1 MRHLGDITKINW
13 FEVEPVDCVTGGSPC
28 QDLSVAGKRAGLAGE
43 RSGLYME
50 QIRCI
55 KELRQRDIQR
65 GRTGAVVRPRF
76 MVWENVP
83 GAFSS
88 NGGKDFAA
96 VLEEAVKIVEPQ
108 APPIP
113 MPDKGWPSAGCLSDM
128 DGKWSIAWRVHD
140 AQFWG
145 VPQRRRRIA
154 LVCDFGGM
162 SAPEVLFERK
172 GLSGDTE
179 QSGTKREEIAR
190 TAGNGI
196 EGASGFTNR
205 GYFTGDIAETLR
217 SDPHGA
223 YPHVC
228 AIDTYNHSITG
239 DVACSLTAVGAGDPT
254 KSGPSVLCL
263 NDQGSSIMSVS
274 EDVSGSLRV
283 QEHGHQP
290 IVAGF
295 KGGQGTG
302 NDQTI
307 FAATPI
313 NLMVATRCKA
323 LGRGTGFGVGEP
335 GDPANTISAAHSHG
349 VFATAIP
356 INDKATRWQG
366 GGESRNHDG
375 SGNDQTIFCL
385 QGNGIDR
392 ADTAGC
398 NGKGWRENVSYT
410 LNTIDRPAVCAGMR
424 CLTPWDS
431 QSQRVYDENGVSPT
445 LSSRENSG
453 LNREAVLCAGF
464 KLGNGEQSRS
474 IGYEEELSPT
484 LNAECGGNK
493 PAVMSVAYGIG
504 NGQAHEAMTMAQE
517 VSQTLNTMHDKQAI
531 LYQPKSAMEENWA
544 ESKIKNA
551 IRAGESKVSH
561 AVMCEDVS
569 HTLRAKANCAYR
581 EDTETYP
588 VQNMMV
594 RRLTP
599 LECERLQG
607 YPDGWTDIGEWIDSK
622 GKKHKA
628 ADSPRYKALGNS
640 IALPFWFWLLRRI
653 SAQYE
658 RPATLGSLFDGIG
671 GFPLCW
677 ERCNGKGTALWASEI
692 EEFPMAVT
700 KKRFG
705 EG

>member
-1 MRHLGDITKINW
+1 MKHLGDITKINW

-50 QIRCI
+50 QIRCV
-55 KELRQRDIQR
+55 KELRKASE
-65 GRTGAVVRPRF
+65 RTGKIRPRY

-96 VLEEAVKIVEPQ
+96 VLEEAVKIVEPE
-108 APPIP
+108 APSIP
-113 MPDKGWPSAGCLSDM
+113 TPTKWPTSGCLM
-128 DGKWSIAWRVHD
+128 GGGWSIAWRVHD

-145 VPQRRRRIA
+145 VPQRRKRIA
-154 LVCDFGGM
+154 LVCDFGGHT
-162 SAPEVLFERK
+162 APEILFERK

-223 YPHVC
+223 YPHV
-228 AIDTYNHSITG
+228 
-239 DVACSLTAVGAGDPT
+239 
-254 KSGPSVLCL
+254 
-263 NDQGSSIMSVS
+263 
-274 EDVSGSLRV
+274 
-283 QEHGHQP
+283 
-290 IVAGF
+290 
-295 KGGQGTG
+295 
-302 NDQTI
+302 
-307 FAATPI
+307 
-313 NLMVATRCKA
+313 
-323 LGRGTGFGVGEP
+323 
-335 GDPANTISAAHSHG
+335 
-349 VFATAIP
+349 
-356 INDKATRWQG
+356 
-366 GGESRNHDG
+366 
-375 SGNDQTIFCL
+375 
-385 QGNGIDR
+385 
-392 ADTAGC
+392 
-398 NGKGWRENVSYT
+398 
-410 LNTIDRPAVCAGMR
+410 
-424 CLTPWDS
+424 
-431 QSQRVYDENGVSPT
+431 
-445 LSSRENSG
+445 
-453 LNREAVLCAGF
+453 
-464 KLGNGEQSRS
+464 
-474 IGYEEELSPT
+474 
-484 LNAECGGNK
+484 
-493 PAVMSVAYGIG
+493 YGIG

-531 LYQPKSAMEENWA
+531 LYQPKSAMEENWTA
-544 ESKIKNA
+544 SETKNA
-551 IRAGESKVSH
+551 LRAGESKVSH
-561 AVMCEDVS
+561 TVLCEDVS

-588 VQNMMV
+588 VQNMMA

-607 YPDGWTDIGEWIDSK
+607 YPDGWTNIGKWIDGI
-622 GKKHKA
+622 GKNHRSS
-628 ADSPRYKALGNS
+628 DNGRYKALGNS

-700 KKRFG
+700 RIRFG
-705 EG
+705 RKELK

>member
-55 KELRQRDIQR
+55 KELRWRDIQS
-65 GRTGAVVRPRF
+65 GRTGAMVRPRW

-113 MPDKGWPSAGCLSDM
+113 VPDKGWPSAGCLSDV

-145 VPQRRRRIA
+145 VPQRRKRIA
-154 LVCDFGGM
+154 LVCDFGGYT
-162 SAPEVLFERK
+162 APEILFERK
-172 GLSGDTE
+172 GLRGDTAE
-179 QSGTKREEIAR
+179 GGTAREGFAGAAEAGASYAVRIRGGCDGGGKGALMQTEKSGT
-190 TAGNGI
+190 
-196 EGASGFTNR
+196 
-205 GYFTGDIAETLR
+205 L
-217 SDPHGA
+217 
-223 YPHVC
+223 
-228 AIDTYNHSITG
+228 
-239 DVACSLTAVGAGDPT
+239 
-254 KSGPSVLCL
+254 
-263 NDQGSSIMSVS
+263 
-274 EDVSGSLRV
+274 
-283 QEHGHQP
+283 
-290 IVAGF
+290 
-295 KGGQGTG
+295 GTG

-375 SGNDQTIFCL
+375 SGNGL
-385 QGNGIDR
+385 GI
-392 ADTAGC
+392 
-398 NGKGWRENVSYT
+398 GKDG
-410 LNTIDRPAVCAGMR
+410 DP
-424 CLTPWDS
+424 
-431 QSQRVYDENGVSPT
+431 SPT
-445 LSSRENSG
+445 LT
-453 LNREAVLCAGF
+453 AGDRHGVMC
-464 KLGNGEQSRS
+464 GNQVP
-474 IGYEEELSPT
+474 LT
-484 LNAECGGNK
+484 
-493 PAVMSVAYGIG
+493 YGIG

-607 YPDGWTDIGEWIDSK
+607 YPDGWTDIGEWIDSS
-622 GKKHKA
+622 GKKHQSS
-628 ADSPRYKALGNS
+628 DSSRYKALGNS

-692 EEFPMAVT
+692 EECPMAVT

>member
-13 FEVEPVDCVTGGSPC
+13 DEVESVDCVTGGSPC
-28 QDLSVAGKRAGLAGE
+28 QDLSIAGKRAGLAGE

-50 QIRCI
+50 QIRCV
-55 KELRQRDIQR
+55 KELRKASE
-65 GRTGAVVRPRF
+65 RTGKIRPRY

-96 VLEEAVKIVEPQ
+96 VLEEAVKIVEPE
-108 APPIP
+108 APSIP
-113 MPDKGWPSAGCLSDM
+113 TPTKWPTSGCLM
-128 DGKWSIAWRVHD
+128 GGGWSIAWRVHD

-145 VPQRRRRIA
+145 VPQRRKRIA
-154 LVCDFGGM
+154 LVCDFGGRT
-162 SAPEVLFERK
+162 APEILFERK

-223 YPHVC
+223 YPHV
-228 AIDTYNHSITG
+228 
-239 DVACSLTAVGAGDPT
+239 
-254 KSGPSVLCL
+254 
-263 NDQGSSIMSVS
+263 
-274 EDVSGSLRV
+274 
-283 QEHGHQP
+283 
-290 IVAGF
+290 
-295 KGGQGTG
+295 
-302 NDQTI
+302 
-307 FAATPI
+307 
-313 NLMVATRCKA
+313 
-323 LGRGTGFGVGEP
+323 
-335 GDPANTISAAHSHG
+335 
-349 VFATAIP
+349 
-356 INDKATRWQG
+356 
-366 GGESRNHDG
+366 
-375 SGNDQTIFCL
+375 
-385 QGNGIDR
+385 
-392 ADTAGC
+392 
-398 NGKGWRENVSYT
+398 
-410 LNTIDRPAVCAGMR
+410 
-424 CLTPWDS
+424 
-431 QSQRVYDENGVSPT
+431 
-445 LSSRENSG
+445 
-453 LNREAVLCAGF
+453 
-464 KLGNGEQSRS
+464 
-474 IGYEEELSPT
+474 
-484 LNAECGGNK
+484 
-493 PAVMSVAYGIG
+493 YGIG

-531 LYQPKSAMEENWA
+531 LYQPKSAMEENWTA
-544 ESKIKNA
+544 SETKNA
-551 IRAGESKVSH
+551 LRAGESKVSH
-561 AVMCEDVS
+561 AVLCEDVS

-588 VQNMMV
+588 VQNMMA

-607 YPDGWTDIGEWIDSK
+607 YPDGWTNIGKWIDGS
-622 GKKHKA
+622 GKKHRSS
-628 ADSPRYKALGNS
+628 DNGRYKALGNS

-677 ERCNGKGTALWASEI
+677 ERCNGKGTALRASEI